1 MTDET
6 NVSAAAIAANETAW
20 CLLVR
25 ELAAN
30 KLINVGELKMSF
42 EQVQQGLY
50 QEGQLALAESFD
62 RYLHTIDDLNDQ
74 SS

>member
-6 NVSAAAIAANETAW
+6 NIRAAAIAANETAW

-30 KLINVGELKMSF
+30 KLIDIEKLKVSF
-42 EQVQQGLY
+42 EQVQQGLN
-50 QEGQLALAESFD
+50 QDGLHVLAQSFD
-62 RYLHTIDDLNDQ
+62 RYLHTIDDLTDQ